1 MMLDSYLDFLYH
13 FRRRHFLSRSELHT
27 FLATT
32 KYALSANRY
41 LSLLALIHPALYP
54 WTQDRLSTSP
64 TSTAQRLDRQQATR
78 TRMTQI
84 CIPQLQVG

>member
-1 MMLDSYLDFLYH
+1 MLDSYLDFLYH
-13 FRRRHFLSRSELHT
+13 FRRKLFVSRSELAT

-32 KYALSANRY
+32 KYALSAPRY

-54 WTQDRLSTSP
+54 WTNDRLPSCPTSP
-64 TSTAQRLDRQQATR
+64 SHRLARQQATR

-84 CIPQLQVG
+84 CIPQLQMG